1 MKTGRNLSLSEN
13 LPYYIHLMVK
23 KTLKTPI
30 FMLYLHRVTYQND
43 AIQWIIN
50 NLNADL
56 ILGIRFIPKTSFK
69 MDASATVKIPNK
81 EVKANS
87 FLHGLPPWEEEAS
100 RRYHSFDWGNL
111 SAKIFSWVRRQL

>member
-1 MKTGRNLSLSEN
+1 
-13 LPYYIHLMVK
+13 MVK
-23 KTLKTPI
+23 KTLKNPI

-69 MDASATVKIPNK
+69 MDASATGKIPNK
-81 EVKANS
+81 EVKAKS
-87 FLHGLPPWEEEAS
+87 FLHGLLPWEEEAS
-100 RRYHSFDWGNL
+100 KCYNTFNCGKFRTKIHSWFRRTAEKETNLTFSFWPL
-111 SAKIFSWVRRQL
+111 SIQNP